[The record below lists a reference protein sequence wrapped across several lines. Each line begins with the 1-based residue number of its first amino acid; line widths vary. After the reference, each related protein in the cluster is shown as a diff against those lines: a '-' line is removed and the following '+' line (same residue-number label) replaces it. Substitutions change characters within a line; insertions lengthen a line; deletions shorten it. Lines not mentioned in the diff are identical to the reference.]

1 MPGTSE
7 VTALLEQVG
16 RGHGSAIDRLLP
28 LVYDEMKSLA
38 EHHLRGERA
47 HHTLQPTALVHE
59 AYIKL
64 VRQTRVRWRD
74 RAHFFAVAAQA
85 IRRILIDHARTR
97 NRRKRMGTRTRIPFT
112 NTLPVF
118 EEASDDLIALDEA
131 LLKLASQAPR
141 KAQVVEMR
149 FFGGLTTEEVAA
161 VLGINARSAER
172 DWQYARAWLFREL
185 DGCNGESTG
194 AATDET

>member
-1 MPGTSE
+1 MPRTLE
-7 VTALLEQVG
+7 VTALLEKVG
-16 RGHGSAIDRLLP
+16 QGQGSAIDQLLP
-28 LVYDEMKSLA
+28 LVYDELKSLA
-38 EHHLRGERA
+38 ERHLRGERV
-47 HHTLQPTALVHE
+47 HHTLQPTALVNE

-64 VRQTRVRWRD
+64 MHQTRVRWRD
-74 RAHFFAVAAQA
+74 RAHFLAVASQA
-85 IRRILIDHARTR
+85 IRRILIDHARAR

-118 EEASDDLIALDEA
+118 FEENDDLIALDEA

-141 KAQVVEMR
+141 KGQVVEMR

-161 VLGINARSAER
+161 VLGVNSRTAER

-185 DGCNGESTG
+185 GGCNIEGIG
-194 AATDET
+194 ATRDEA